1 MEEVLISFIEKF
13 PATSKCYSYPM
24 NSSNR
29 VAPTASFS
37 LISKNMDANNQAN
50 AADDTAPTAL
60 QLAQQRALLGM
71 WSPEMVKQNCQ
82 SLSLLHLAA
91 TLGYTKLVVY

>member
-13 PATSKCYSYPM
+13 PATSQCYSYPM
-24 NSSNR
+24 KNTSW
-29 VAPTASFS
+29 APSASFS
-37 LISKNMDANNQAN
+37 FSKTNPAT
-50 AADDTAPTAL
+50 AATDDDDDTAAPTSL

-91 TLGYTKLVVY
+91 TLGYTK